1 MTRKIIGAV
10 VGIVLAMVVVAAVQT
25 VGHFLF
31 PSPEFPANPTPEE
44 WNEAMLAVPFGA
56 KFMVVLSWF
65 LGALIGVWASLWI
78 SKGARRSALIVA
90 GGMLLLTTMVLL
102 SATHP
107 SWMMAA
113 GLFLPVAATFLASR
127 IVPFAEA

>member
-10 VGIVLAMVVVAAVQT
+10 VGIVLAMLVVAAVQT

-44 WNEAMLAVPFGA
+44 WNEAMLAVPLGA

-65 LGALIGVWASLWI
+65 LGALIGVWVSLWI

-90 GGMLLLTTMVLL
+90 AGMLLLTTMVLL

-107 SWMMAA
+107 AWMVAA
-113 GLFLPVAATFLASR
+113 GLFLPIAGTFLASR
-127 IVPFAEA
+127 IVPFARA

>member
-107 SWMMAA
+107 SWMVAA